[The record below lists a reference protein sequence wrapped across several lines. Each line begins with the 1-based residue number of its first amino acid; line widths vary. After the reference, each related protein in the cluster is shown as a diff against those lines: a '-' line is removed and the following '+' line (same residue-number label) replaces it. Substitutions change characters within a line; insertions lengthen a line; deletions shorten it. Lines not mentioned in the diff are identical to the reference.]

1 MLSKHVSVTNALDK
15 KARAFVTRKT
25 FQPSLSLVGLARAL
39 YADLILPI
47 DITQGLRD
55 KCSILFCQWKMLNK
69 ADFKVNKLVIADAT
83 TDIDRYRLLSY
94 IYLFDGPGHLYVV
107 QT

>member
-1 MLSKHVSVTNALDK
+1 MDK

-25 FQPSLSLVGLARAL
+25 FQPSLTFVGLARDLYTAL
-39 YADLILPI
+39 VLPI

-69 ADFKVNKLVIADAT
+69 AAFKVNKLVIAIAT
-83 TDIDRYRLLSY
+83 TDIDRYRLLSRF
-94 IYLFDGPGHLYVV
+94 YLFDGPGHLYVV